1 VQTKLDALN
10 EWLVST
16 QATYTICGAILA
28 VAVIWAVY
36 SRLRLRK
43 ARLSV
48 DEAAREVENLGSER
62 AFTKEFETL
71 NRQFA
76 GHPFLGHSWREFAD
90 TLILPSEPK
99 GVCRNTEPPDMFFSG
114 EALAGSAINLR
125 LLHAIPNFLT
135 GFGILGTFLG
145 LAAGISQG
153 SDGIAAADL
162 DSTKEAL
169 KKLLQGA
176 GLAFMTSI
184 VGLGT
189 SIVLSWA
196 DKVSLLRLDNVIYK
210 WNTALDRCLKRATPE
225 QLASDQLTETRK
237 QTLQLDRLNTDIAMS
252 IATAIEARVTDA
264 LGPRLAEVVEELRGL
279 RGQQGEFSN
288 DVLGKVSRE
297 ISGALSGAAGTEMR
311 EMATTLNGLVE
322 VLREAAAA
330 MTTGQQ
336 QMLQATDGLVAGLQ
350 RTFNESANQLSG
362 DTAKAVQSIVEVL
375 GAASRE
381 SALQIAR
388 AGEESSRHAGAAV
401 DSMKEGIGSLS
412 SAVDRFRDA
421 AERQTQL
428 ADQVSGLLGS
438 VRDAHQSMRGT
449 IEPLSLA
456 SKSLSAAGSTLSE
469 RLSHLDAVATSL
481 ADVARRVGE
490 SQTQFQAAWN
500 QHEKRFGEID
510 TSLEKAFRGLN
521 EGVDAFGERVRQFM
535 VDVDQS
541 LGKSVQSLGGV
552 ADRLNGTLEELV
564 DVKGRG
570 K

>member
-1 VQTKLDALN
+1 MQIWLDGLN
-10 EWLVST
+10 NWLVSL
-16 QATYTICGAILA
+16 QATYVICGAILA
-28 VAVIWAVY
+28 VAVIWGIY
-36 SRLRLRK
+36 SRLRLRT

-48 DEAAREVENLGSER
+48 DEAAREVEQLGSER
-62 AFTKEFETL
+62 AFSKEYETL
-71 NRQFA
+71 NRKFA
-76 GHPFLGHSWREFAD
+76 EHPFLGHSWREFAD
-90 TLILPSEPK
+90 TLILPTEPK
-99 GVCRNTEPPDMFFSG
+99 GVCRNTEPPDVFFSG

-135 GFGILGTFLG
+135 GFGILGTFIG
-145 LAAGISQG
+145 LAAGISLG
-153 SDGIAAADL
+153 SAGIAAD
-162 DSTKEAL
+162 DINRTKEAL
-169 KKLLQGA
+169 KQLLQGA

-184 VGLGT
+184 VGLGA
-189 SIVLSWA
+189 SIVLSWG

-225 QLASDQLTETRK
+225 QLSSDQLAEMRE
-237 QTLQLDRLNTDIAMS
+237 QTLQLERLNTDIAMS
-252 IATAIEARVTDA
+252 IANAIESRVTDSLA
-264 LGPRLAEVVEELRGL
+264 PRLSEMIEELRGL

-311 EMATTLNGLVE
+311 EMATTLKGLVE

-330 MTTGQQ
+330 MSTGQQ

-350 RTFNESANQLSG
+350 RSFNEGANQLSG

-388 AGEESSRHAGAAV
+388 AGEESSRHAGEAV
-401 DSMKEGIGSLS
+401 DSMKVGIGSLS
-412 SAVDRFRDA
+412 SAIDRFRDA
-421 AERQTQL
+421 AEKQTQL
-428 ADQVSGLLGS
+428 ADQVSGLLAS
-438 VRDAHQSMRGT
+438 VKDAHVSMRGT
-449 IEPLSLA
+449 IEPLALA

-469 RLSHLDAVATSL
+469 RLGHLDGVATSL

-490 SQTQFQAAWN
+490 AQAQFQAAWH

-521 EGVDAFGERVRQFM
+521 EGVDTFGGKIRQFM
-535 VDVDQS
+535 IDVDQS

-552 ADRLNGTLEELV
+552 ADRLNGTLEDFL
-564 DVKGRG
+564 DLKGRG
-570 K
+570 R